1 MLVSE
6 NQIEGH
12 CRTVYGMSD
21 DELKNDG
28 GIVVEA
34 METVPRA
41 LRYASAALQRNS
53 RNDTCGHTTTLTHTN
68 TT

>member
-1 MLVSE
+1 VW
-6 NQIEGH
+6 
-12 CRTVYGMSD
+12 YASD
-21 DELKNDG
+21 DELNDG

-53 RNDTCGHTTTLTHTN
+53 RNDTCGHTTTLTHI
-68 TT
+68 